1 MSHQT
6 QSVLMKL
13 AHDNVLKIYG
23 IPNCNSVKKTRVWLE
38 ARDIGYQFHDF
49 KKSGIDAATLRKW
62 LKIIPLDVLINK
74 KGTTWRGLSDA
85 EKVMADAPETAIE
98 LMMSKTSV
106 IKRPVVVYGV
116 QIFVGHDETRLQSII
131 L

>member
-1 MSHQT
+1 MNKYLATVSK
-6 QSVLMKL
+6 KL
-13 AHDNVLKIYG
+13 INVYG
-23 IPNCNSVKKTRVWLE
+23 IPNCNSVKKTRAWLE
-38 ARDIGYQFHDF
+38 ARGIAYQFHDF
-49 KKSGIDAATLRKW
+49 KKSGIDAVTLKKW
-62 LKIIPLDVLINK
+62 LKTMPLDVLINK

>member
-1 MSHQT
+1 MIK
-6 QSVLMKL
+6 V
-13 AHDNVLKIYG
+13 YG
-23 IPNCNSVKKTRVWLE
+23 IPNCNSVKKTREWLT
-38 ARDIGYQFHDF
+38 AHGADYQFHDF
-49 KKSGIDAATLRKW
+49 KKSGVDAVTLKKW
-62 LKIIPLDVLINK
+62 LKTMPLDVLINK
-74 KGTTWRGLSDA
+74 KGTTWRGLSEA
-85 EKVMADAPETAIE
+85 EKAMADAPETAIA

>member
-1 MSHQT
+1 MLL
-6 QSVLMKL
+6 V
-13 AHDNVLKIYG
+13 YG
-23 IPNCNSVKKTRVWLE
+23 IPSCNSVKKTRAWLAE
-38 ARDIGYQFHDF
+38 RGVDYEFHDF
-49 KKSGIDAATLRKW
+49 KKSGIDAATLKKW
-62 LKIIPLDVLINK
+62 LKTMPLDVLINK